1 MRTRNFLVVLA
12 TLAFAAALGYWGYA
26 TYQTRLVRGAT
37 ADLVREATTRANT
50 ALEERESSAESLQ
63 RLERQFA
70 DASAAVQQL
79 GKLQAWR
86 DPPLT
91 AAAERYLDEV
101 EALLRRLIAVNR
113 NQAALWAATRNLT
126 DHVRAARGRSSAW
139 IQDAVNLKREM
150 DRAFFEYRLATGG
163 LQKSFQTLRQ
173 ARDPLAP
180 LVPDLQLAD
189 ERRIAEARERL
200 DEAYARLQ
208 KETEAAGTLP
218 APR

>member
-1 MRTRNFLVVLA
+1 MRTRTLLVLIAALA
-12 TLAFAAALGYWGYA
+12 LASALGYWGYS
-26 TYQTRLVRGAT
+26 TYQTRLLRGT
-37 ADLVREATTRANT
+37 TSDLVREATQRANA
-50 ALEERESSAESLQ
+50 ALEERETGAGSLQ

-70 DASAAVQQL
+70 EASAA
-79 GKLQAWR
+79 LQRLASLQGWR

-91 AAAERYLDEV
+91 AAAQRYLDEV
-101 EALLRRLIAVNR
+101 EALLRRLIAVDR
-113 NQAALWAATRNLT
+113 NQAALQAATQNLT

-150 DRAFFEYRLATGG
+150 DRAFFEYRLAAGG
-163 LQKSFQTLRQ
+163 LQKSLQTLRE

-180 LVPDLQLAD
+180 LVPDVQLAD